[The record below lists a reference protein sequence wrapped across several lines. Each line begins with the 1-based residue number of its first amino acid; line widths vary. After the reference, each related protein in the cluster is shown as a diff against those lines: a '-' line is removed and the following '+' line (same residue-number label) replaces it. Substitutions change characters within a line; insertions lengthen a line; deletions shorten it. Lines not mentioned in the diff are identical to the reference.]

1 MTLWLAREPLVLAS
15 KSAVRRDILENAGIP
30 IAVHPAGIDERMLES
45 GMKSAGPG
53 EIAQALAL
61 AKAQAVSA
69 MMPGRLVLGADQTLA
84 LGDTVFSKP
93 ADKDA
98 ARSQLQTL
106 RGATH
111 TLHAGIALVEDGA
124 EVFAHTAVAHLTMR
138 QFSDDFLETYL
149 SAAGDAVLHSVGAY
163 QIEGAGIH
171 LFDRIDGD
179 QFTIMGLPLL
189 PLLNF
194 LRGWGYLAA

>member
-30 IAVHPAGIDERMLES
+30 IAVHPADIDERTLES
-45 GMKSAGPG
+45 GMKGVGPG

-61 AKAQAVSA
+61 AKAKAVSA
-69 MMPGRLVLGADQTLA
+69 ILPGRLVLGADQTLA
-84 LGDTVFSKP
+84 LGAAIFSKP

-98 ARSQLQTL
+98 VRTQLRAL
-106 RGATH
+106 RGETH

-124 EVFAHTAVAHLTMR
+124 EVFVHTAAAQLTMR
-138 QFSDDFLETYL
+138 QFSDDFLEAYL
-149 SAAGDAVLHSVGAY
+149 SAAGDSVLHSVGAY
-163 QIEGAGIH
+163 QIERTGVH
-171 LFDRIDGD
+171 LFDRIEGD

-194 LRGWGYLAA
+194 LRGWGYLAG

>member
-1 MTLWLAREPLVLAS
+1 MSLWLARESLVLAS
-15 KSAVRRDILENAGIP
+15 KSAVRRVILENAGIP
-30 IAVHPAGIDERMLES
+30 VAVHPADIDERMLEN
-45 GMKSAGPG
+45 GMKDTGPG
-53 EIAQALAL
+53 EVAQALAL

-69 MMPGRLVLGADQTLA
+69 MLPGRLVLGADQTLA
-84 LGDTVFSKP
+84 LDHALFSKP
-93 ADKDA
+93 ADRDA
-98 ARSQLQTL
+98 ARSQLRTL
-106 RGATH
+106 RGETH

-124 EVFAHTAVAHLTMR
+124 EVFTHTAAAQLTMR
-138 QFSDDFLETYL
+138 QFSDDFLEAYL

-171 LFDRIDGD
+171 LFDRIDCD

-194 LRGWGYLAA
+194 LRGWGYLAT

>member
-1 MTLWLAREPLVLAS
+1 MSLWLAREPLVLAS
-15 KSAVRRDILENAGIP
+15 KSAVRRVIVENAGIP
-30 IAVHPAGIDERMLES
+30 VAVHPADIDERMLES
-45 GMKSAGPG
+45 RMKSAGPR
-53 EIAQALAL
+53 EVAQALAL

-69 MMPGRLVLGADQTLA
+69 MLPGRLVLGADQTLA
-84 LGDTVFSKP
+84 LGDTVFYKP

-124 EVFAHTAVAHLTMR
+124 EVFAHTAVAQLTMR
-138 QFSDDFLETYL
+138 QFSDDFLEAYL

>member
-30 IAVHPAGIDERMLES
+30 VAVHPADIDERTLES
-45 GMKSAGPG
+45 GMKGAGPG
-53 EIAQALAL
+53 EVAQALAL
-61 AKAQAVSA
+61 AKARAVSA
-69 MMPGRLVLGADQTLA
+69 MMPGQLVLGADQTLA

-93 ADKDA
+93 VDRDA
-98 ARSQLQTL
+98 ARAQLRAL
-106 RGATH
+106 RGETH
-111 TLHAGIALVEDGA
+111 TLHAGVALVEDGA
-124 EVFAHTAVAHLTMR
+124 EVFAHTTAARLTMR
-138 QFSDDFLETYL
+138 RFSDDFLETY
-149 SAAGDAVLHSVGAY
+149 SSDAGDAVLHSVGAY
-163 QIEGAGIH
+163 QIEGTGIH
-171 LFDRIDGD
+171 LFDRIEGD